1 MFGEIFLCEFP
12 FTSGA
17 PGKIRPVLIIFDLH
31 LDALICRVTS
41 VARSDPLDVPLT
53 DWQAAG
59 LLKPS
64 VACLDRLVTAE
75 RALFRR
81 RLGILSI
88 RDQEAVRDRW
98 NSHMRL

>member
-1 MFGEIFLCEFP
+1 MFGEVFLCEFP

-17 PGKIRPVLIIFDLH
+17 AAKIRPALVLFDLQ
-31 LDALICRVTS
+31 LDALVCRVTS
-41 VARSDPLDVPLT
+41 VARSGPLDVKLL
-53 DWQAAG
+53 DWQTAG

-75 RALFRR
+75 RTVFRR

-88 RDQEAVRDRW
+88 RDQDAVRNRW
-98 NSHMRL
+98 NQEMRL